1 MVYGGPI
8 AMIGIWFHAEPK
20 AAILLAKAS
29 LAMAKDCGCAM
40 FLTHT
45 IEDSKLLHVL
55 TKMGWKV
62 NTDFKSVAVGRLI
75 T

>member
-1 MVYGGPI
+1 MSYGGPV
-8 AMIGIWFHAEPK
+8 AMIGIWFHAEPQ

-29 LAMAKDCGCAM
+29 LTMAKSYGCAM
-40 FLTHT
+40 LLTHT
-45 IEDSKLLHVL
+45 IENSKLLRVL

-62 NTDFKSVAVGRLI
+62 NTDFKSVAVGKLI